1 MTPVFAIVTALK
13 DELAAV
19 EAALPPAQR
28 DGILL
33 ARCGVGPRSAERF
46 VTELLAK
53 QPQIRAICSS
63 GLCGALSDTLTIA
76 DCVVPAALAAVD
88 SSEQRYDIPLA
99 LDGVR
104 TAIAGTGVK
113 TTAEALVSTR
123 VIVCTPEEKRALG
136 IASRAGAVDM
146 ETRGMLVAATK
157 KGVPVFALRAVSD
170 AAGDALPPEVAEF
183 VDENGNLRSGK
194 IAKFLFTQ
202 PHKVGALTKL
212 QKHSK
217 LACAALTR
225 AWAVAAPQLMEL
237 LRK

>member
-19 EAALPPAQR
+19 EAALPHAQR

-33 ARCGVGPRSAERF
+33 VRCGVGPRSAERF
-46 VTELLAK
+46 VTELLTK
-53 QPQIRAICSS
+53 QPQLRAICSS
-63 GLCGALSDTLTIA
+63 GLCGALSETLAIA
-76 DCVVPAALAAVD
+76 DCVVPSAIAAVD
-88 SSEQRYDIPLA
+88 ASEQRYEIPLNLDAMRAA
-99 LDGVR
+99 LNG
-104 TAIAGTGVK
+104 AGVK
-113 TTAEALVSTR
+113 SSADALVSSR

-136 IASRAGAVDM
+136 KSSNAGAVDM
-146 ETRGMLVAATK
+146 ETRGMLVAATG

-183 VDENGNLRSGK
+183 VDEDGNLRSGK

-202 PHKVGALTKL
+202 PHKIGALTKL

-217 LACAALTR
+217 LACAALTT
-225 AWAVAAPQLMEL
+225 AWTAAAPRVMEL
-237 LRK
+237 LRS

>member
-19 EAALPPAQR
+19 EVALPHAQR

-46 VTELLAK
+46 VTELLVK
-53 QPQIRAICSS
+53 QPQLRAICSS
-63 GLCGALSDTLTIA
+63 GLCGALRDSLAIA
-76 DCVVPAALAAVD
+76 DCVVPPAIAALDA
-88 SSEQRYDIPLA
+88 SEQRYEIPLP
-99 LDGVR
+99 LDAMR
-104 TAIAGTGVK
+104 TAIASAGVK
-113 TTAEALVSTR
+113 MSADALVSAR

-136 IASRAGAVDM
+136 TASNAGAVDM
-146 ETRGMLVAATK
+146 ETRGMLVAAAK

-170 AAGDALPPEVAEF
+170 AAADALPPEVADF
-183 VDENGNLRSGK
+183 VDEDGNLRSGK

-202 PHKVGALTKL
+202 PHKIGALTKL

-217 LACAALTR
+217 LACGALTS
-225 AWAVAAPQLMEL
+225 AWTVAAPEILKL
-237 LRK
+237 LKS